1 MKTPLTPQEKAAKK
15 AATKAAAAA
24 AEAKRKAEEEAYR
37 VAFRASMPKRLTA
50 LKEAAEQVGVTTEL
64 DLYNTGPQVRFFN
77 EGKLRNFDE
86 ILNYNSDEWD
96 IEWIENQ
103 VKDLKAEQ
111 DAREAR
117 RNLASAAFAKLSE
130 DERVALKEFIH
141 YLR

>member
-15 AATKAAAAA
+15 AAAKAAQVA

-37 VAFRASMPKRLTA
+37 IAFRASIPKRLAA

-64 DLYNTGPQVRFFN
+64 ELTATGPQVRFFN
-77 EGKLRNFDE
+77 EGKIHNFDE
-86 ILNYNSDEWD
+86 TLSYDSDEWD
-96 IEWIENQ
+96 IGWIETQ
-103 VKDLKAEQ
+103 VRGLKEEQ

-117 RNLASAAFAKLSE
+117 RTLATAAFAKLSE
-130 DERVALKEFIH
+130 EEKVALKEFIH